1 MRRGRPRLAD
11 PTLPAHVHAVDL
23 PTGIYWNRDRR
34 NWYTFVDGKRVTLGD
49 SKATLAELQTKLADV
64 RGADRDTL
72 DWLMGQFNNSPK
84 FAKLA
89 PRTQRDYK
97 RYRVAIAAYKTKA
110 GKLGALPPGRLAS
123 TLFQGIVDKLEAD
136 GTPTKAN
143 HWLRYLRR
151 VYNWAIGRVASI
163 KANPLIGVDS
173 AEEAKDVYVP
183 TTAEY
188 LRVVD
193 FAKDRGARARGIKGA
208 VAGYLWMMMEFMYLC
223 RLRSIEAVTLT
234 DAHELEAGVL
244 TNRRKRSRDN
254 TAQWGPRLRA
264 ALDAAVE
271 RRKRI
276 FDRYKRPIPLKP
288 DQRLLLVNELG
299 GAVSEHAIQE
309 AWSHLMREAIKA
321 GVIGEAQ
328 RFGTHGC
335 KHRGVSDTPGN
346 RHDKQEGSGHR
357 SERMMDTYDHEVP
370 VVPTPEHRTE
380 KGK

>member
-1 MRRGRPRLAD
+1 M
-11 PTLPAHVHAVDL
+11 PAHIRAVDL
-23 PTGIYWNRDRR
+23 PTGIYWDRKPR
-34 NWYTFVDGKRVTLGD
+34 NWYTIVDGKRVILGD
-49 SKATLAELQTKLADV
+49 SKATLASLQTKLADV
-64 RGADRDTL
+64 RGSDRDTL
-72 DWLMGQFNNSPK
+72 DWLMGQFNESPK
-84 FAKLA
+84 FKKLA
-89 PRTQRDYK
+89 PRTQKDYK
-97 RYRVAIAAYKTKA
+97 RYRAAIAAYPTKA
-110 GKLGALPPGRLAS
+110 GKLGTLPAARLAS
-123 TLFQGIVDKLEAD
+123 TLFQGIVDKLEVA

-151 VYNWAIGRVASI
+151 VYNWAIGRVPAI
-163 KANPLIGVDS
+163 KTNPLKGVDG
-173 AEEAKDVYVP
+173 AQERKDVYVP

-188 LRVVD
+188 LRVLD
-193 FAKDRGARARGIKGA
+193 LAKERGGRARGVKGA
-208 VAGYLWMMMEFMYLC
+208 VAGYLWIMMEFMYLC

-244 TNRRKRSRDN
+244 TNRRKHSRDN

-276 FDRYKRPIPLKP
+276 FDRYKRPTPLKP
-288 DQRLLLVNELG
+288 EHRLLLVNETG
-299 GAVSEHAIQE
+299 EPISEHAIQE
-309 AWSHLMREAIKA
+309 AWRNLMLAAIDA

-370 VVPTPEHRTE
+370 VVPTPEHRQ
-380 KGK
+380 

>member
-1 MRRGRPRLAD
+1 M
-11 PTLPAHVHAVDL
+11 PAHVRGVDL
-23 PTGIYWNRDRR
+23 PRGIYWDRSR
-34 NWYTFVDGKRVTLGD
+34 RHWYTIADGKRVKLGD
-49 SKATLAELQTKLADV
+49 QQVALVDLHTKLAAV
-64 RGADRDTL
+64 RGGDRDSL
-72 DWLMGQFNNSPK
+72 DWLMGQFNASPK
-84 FAKLA
+84 FDKLA
-89 PRTQRDYK
+89 PRTQKDYK
-97 RYRVAIAAYKTKA
+97 RYRAAIAAFQTRA
-110 GKLGALPPGRLAS
+110 GKLGTLPASRLAS
-123 TLFQGIVDKLEAD
+123 TLFQGIVDKLEGD

-143 HWLRYLRR
+143 HWLRYIRR
-151 VYNWAIGRVASI
+151 VYNWAIGRVPAI
-163 KANPLIGVDS
+163 KANPLIGVDG

-193 FAKDRGARARGIKGA
+193 FAKERGALARGTKGA
-208 VAGYLWMMMEFMYLC
+208 VAGYLWIMMEFMYIC

-234 DAHELEAGVL
+234 DAHELEEGVL

-264 ALDAAVE
+264 ALDAAVV

-288 DQRLLLVNELG
+288 EQRLLLVNELG
-299 GAVSEHAIQE
+299 GAISEHAIQE

-321 GVIGEAQ
+321 GVIGEGQ

-370 VVPTPEHRTE
+370 VVPTPEHR
-380 KGK
+380 KPA